1 MTYEIINNAEVLTEA
16 ARKRI
21 NFKNWDAKNKEKRK
35 EWRRVWKSEN
45 KDKLK
50 ISQRKTQL
58 KKKYG
63 ITVQEYDK
71 ILTAQGGHCFFCDRT
86 PDQERYGV
94 LNVDHDHS
102 TGRVRGLLCMTHNR
116 ALGVFGDNE
125 EGLIKA
131 LSYVQGKAPP

>member
-1 MTYEIINNAEVLTEA
+1 MAYEIINNAEVLTEA

-21 NFKNWDAKNKEKRK
+21 NFKNWDAKNKERRK
-35 EWRRVWKSEN
+35 EWRKIWKSEN

-63 ITVQEYDK
+63 ITIKEYDD
-71 ILTAQGGHCFFCDRT
+71 ILIAQNGHCFFCDRT

-94 LNVDHDHS
+94 LHVDHDHK

-116 ALGVFGDNE
+116 ALGVLGDDE

-131 LSYVQGKAPP
+131 LNYVQGKAPP